1 MFFFQNLHTD
11 FICSLQQVYVN
22 VTTRLHTEFLSQVQ
36 KQREDSAMV
45 LASTQKTGKQRG
57 EKLRERY
64 MRMKDYNL
72 VTQGRKQR
80 KTKWAFRKCPIT
92 RLYTKSFRKL

>member
-1 MFFFQNLHTD
+1 
-11 FICSLQQVYVN
+11 VN
-22 VTTRLHTEFLSQVQ
+22 VTPRLHTEFLSHVQ

-45 LASTQKTGKQRG
+45 LASTKKTGKQRG
-57 EKLRERY
+57 EKLNTRGRY

-72 VTQGRKQR
+72 VTQGRRQR
-80 KTKWAFRKCPIT
+80 KTKRALRKYPIT

>member
-1 MFFFQNLHTD
+1 
-11 FICSLQQVYVN
+11 VN
-22 VTTRLHTEFLSQVQ
+22 VIPRLDTEFLSQVQ

-57 EKLRERY
+57 EKLKTRGRY
-64 MRMKDYNL
+64 IRMKDYNL
-72 VTQGRKQR
+72 VTQERRQR
-80 KTKWAFRKCPIT
+80 KTKWALRECPIT